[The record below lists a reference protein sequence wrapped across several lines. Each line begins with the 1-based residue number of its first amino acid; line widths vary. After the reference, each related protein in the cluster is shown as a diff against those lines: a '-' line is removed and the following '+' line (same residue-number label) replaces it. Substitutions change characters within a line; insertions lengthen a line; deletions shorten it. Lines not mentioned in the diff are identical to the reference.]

1 MALTFA
7 TALGEWGRE
16 TLLAHPGAFTAGVFT
31 HEGPS
36 QDQINGAPRPRAPA
50 PVGVLARGSARVG
63 DRRVRDA
70 AFR

>member
-31 HEGPS
+31 REGPS
-36 QDQINGAPRPRAPA
+36 QDQINGAQRGPRAPA
-50 PVGVLARGSARVG
+50 PPRLSACSRAAPHEGRG
-63 DRRVRDA
+63 
-70 AFR
+70 